1 MDSVEFILT
10 YLGGIVSGFFIK
22 VGGEMLNT
30 YLKRIKMSIV
40 PASQVLTKTKT
51 RHSIALGFGVSIEQ
65 GKELDDAYVRLNGK
79 VYPWYENGKAK
90 EKTQLLVGDEPSWFY
105 PYYMSLDYVADV
117 SKYPNVS
124 SVIKREERS
133 SHGLLFTVQDLDT
146 VTNTAGTIVFSQC
159 FGMPKNTS
167 AFNLGMNRL
176 ISTVSIRLIGKGV
189 ERKMKF
195 EGEIRLKRLAV
206 GKIENGVPFLDSS
219 EFLVEIL
226 RH

>member
-1 MDSVEFILT
+1 MDSGEFILT
-10 YLGGIVSGFFIK
+10 FLGGILSGVLIV
-22 VGGEMLNT
+22 VGGEMLNA

-40 PASQVLTKTKT
+40 PVTQVLTKTRI

-65 GKELDDAYVRLNGK
+65 GKELEDAYVRLNGK

-90 EKTQLLVGDEPSWFY
+90 EKTQLLVGDEPSWFF
-105 PYYMSLDYVADV
+105 PYYMSLDYIEDA

-133 SHGLLFTVQDLDT
+133 NHGLLFAVQDLDT
-146 VTNTAGTIVFSQC
+146 ITNTAGNTLFSQC
-159 FGMPKNTS
+159 FGMPKNTT

-176 ISTVSIRLIGKGV
+176 ISTVSIRLIGKGI

-219 EFLVEIL
+219 DFLVEIL